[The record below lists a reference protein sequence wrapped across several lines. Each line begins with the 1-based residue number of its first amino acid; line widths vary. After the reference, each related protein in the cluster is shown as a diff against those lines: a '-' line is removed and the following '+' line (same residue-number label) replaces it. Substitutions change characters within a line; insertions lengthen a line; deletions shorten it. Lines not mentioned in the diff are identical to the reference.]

1 MYGQWRTGAP
11 ALPVLTP
18 PILHL
23 NQPKESPI
31 CIEHTRCL
39 FVFAVLLNR
48 FCTGRQAKE
57 LFNYWQKPTQTRLKK
72 GEKRA
77 KNKGISVLFVLFS
90 PFLFFMLW
98 HKSTACFVEALFV
111 HGGESHHLFFCSAHL
126 FVCWE
131 SDALVLSLC
140 ANDTRRNESTV
151 QGRLINDGTLVLGAE
166 QGAHIFC
173 VRLGSMRA

>member
-1 MYGQWRTGAP
+1 
-11 ALPVLTP
+11 
-18 PILHL
+18 
-23 NQPKESPI
+23 
-31 CIEHTRCL
+31 
-39 FVFAVLLNR
+39 
-48 FCTGRQAKE
+48 
-57 LFNYWQKPTQTRLKK
+57 
-72 GEKRA
+72 
-77 KNKGISVLFVLFS
+77 
-90 PFLFFMLW
+90 MLW

-111 HGGESHHLFFCSAHL
+111 HGGESHHLYFCSAHL

>member
-1 MYGQWRTGAP
+1 M
-11 ALPVLTP
+11 
-18 PILHL
+18 
-23 NQPKESPI
+23 
-31 CIEHTRCL
+31 
-39 FVFAVLLNR
+39 
-48 FCTGRQAKE
+48 AKTNPNTAE
-57 LFNYWQKPTQTRLKK
+57 KGWKK
-72 GEKRA
+72 G
-77 KNKGISVLFVLFS
+77 KNKGISVLFFVLFS

>member
-1 MYGQWRTGAP
+1 M
-11 ALPVLTP
+11 
-18 PILHL
+18 
-23 NQPKESPI
+23 
-31 CIEHTRCL
+31 

-77 KNKGISVLFVLFS
+77 KTRESRFS
-90 PFLFFMLW
+90 
-98 HKSTACFVEALFV
+98 
-111 HGGESHHLFFCSAHL
+111 FCSFFSISFFHAVAQEHCMFCGGAFCAWRRIASLVFAAHIYL
-126 FVCWE
+126 CAGKAMHWFF
-131 SDALVLSLC
+131 SLC
-140 ANDTRRNESTV
+140 ANETRRTKSTV

>member
-1 MYGQWRTGAP
+1 M
-11 ALPVLTP
+11 
-18 PILHL
+18 
-23 NQPKESPI
+23 
-31 CIEHTRCL
+31 
-39 FVFAVLLNR
+39 
-48 FCTGRQAKE
+48 
-57 LFNYWQKPTQTRLKK
+57 KK
-72 GEKRA
+72 GQKQG
-77 KNKGISVLFVLFS
+77 NLGSLFVLFS

-140 ANDTRRNESTV
+140 ANETRRNESTV